1 MPYAAV
7 PSPMVCL
14 ECSSEAAAK
23 FRRWI
28 EFPTHNVAHVFP
40 VPPETRSALRKL
52 HLQARLGLVIPTS
65 VLHQSFPKPVPI
77 WFERPHPWEF
87 LLLAASPNPRP
98 IPPEDIIS
106 SSAACCRSH
115 RRGADSRQSD
125 SYRSFPM
132 FRNIAAPLQ
141 PNAHPVSEIPCRR

>member
-77 WFERPHPWEF
+77 WFGLKDHILGNSCF
-87 LLLAASPNPRP
+87 LPLLRILGPFLRK
-98 IPPEDIIS
+98 I
-106 SSAACCRSH
+106 
-115 RRGADSRQSD
+115 
-125 SYRSFPM
+125 
-132 FRNIAAPLQ
+132 
-141 PNAHPVSEIPCRR
+141 